1 MTLSTQSSAQALYD
15 ETMILQ
21 RLFLIAKTSI
31 ALRFFFALMVAA
43 CLLVGTATWNWSMTA
58 DAFGQI
64 SQGKIAVFRDATLA
78 TGPDAG
84 SLGEA
89 AATSVTLPHRIEDHS
104 ASFAHYQLQLKV
116 ADRPSGESRMALCV
130 PRWSANAN
138 IWING
143 QSLLSQAQE
152 RLDVRGILRP
162 AFVPLPVDLGP
173 GVHRLDIRL
182 RTVVGTFPG
191 LSEVWLGPHNVL
203 AYQCGQLQD
212 VQVGIRS
219 GGLMLMAFITFVSFF
234 VFASQRDA
242 LSLGF
247 VMVGVGWCLQNAVTL
262 GWLGTHGESSW
273 ITWYMVT
280 RPMPGIA
287 GIFIGLLLLNV
298 QSRRLYWGLL
308 SLIVSAYAVLVW
320 LPVADWQ
327 TWLLS
332 IGFFLVPANFVMAFS
347 LMWGAAAKSRFLSD
361 YAFALTLFF
370 GVWANALDLAR
381 GKSLLP
387 YSMLSLTYWIAPLM
401 ALAIGLLVI
410 ERLVRYLRYKQEA
423 SVQLKRELAEQREA
437 LLASNE
443 ELRRQREKMLISE
456 ERQRLVS
463 DMHDG
468 LGSQLVSASALLKSG
483 QRQEAMALE
492 VSGLID
498 HALLD
503 LRSMLDVFSSNKN
516 TDSEESQDTVSVL
529 LGMLRH
535 RLAPVFR
542 SQEIAF
548 DWHSET
554 LPHDFLEGDRERLQL
569 LRLLQEAFS
578 NIIKHAKAHAIVLRS
593 HVSDS
598 VIVFEVSDDGQ
609 GIEASQA
616 NSGKHQGHG
625 LASMADRAAR
635 IGAQLVIESNPQGTC
650 VRLIF
655 QR

>member
-1 MTLSTQSSAQALYD
+1 
-15 ETMILQ
+15 MILQ
-21 RLFLIAKTSI
+21 RLFLSAKASM
-31 ALRFFFALMVAA
+31 AMRFLLGLLVAA
-43 CLLVGTATWNWSMTA
+43 GLLAGTATWNWSMTA

-64 SQGKIAVFRDATLA
+64 SLGKITVLHDATLV

-84 SLGEA
+84 SLLESA
-89 AATSVTLPHRIEDHS
+89 ASSVTLPHRIEDHN
-104 ASFAHYQLQLKV
+104 ASFAHYQLELKV
-116 ADRPSGESRMALCV
+116 ADRPSGTSRMALCV
-130 PRWSANAN
+130 PRWSSNAN
-138 IWING
+138 VWING
-143 QSLLSQAQE
+143 QNLLSQAQE
-152 RLDVRGILRP
+152 RLDVRGITRP

-173 GVHRLDIRL
+173 GVHQLDIRL
-182 RTVVGTFPG
+182 RTLMGTFPG
-191 LSEVWLGPHNVL
+191 LSEVWVGPHNVL
-203 AYQCGQLQD
+203 AHQCGLLQD
-212 VQVGIRS
+212 VQVGIRL

-247 VMVGVGWCLQNAVTL
+247 AMVGVSWCLQNAVTL

-273 ITWYMVT
+273 ITWFMVT
-280 RPMPGIA
+280 RPLPGIA
-287 GIFIGLLLLNV
+287 GFFVGLRLLNV
-298 QSRRLYWGLL
+298 QSRSLYWGLL
-308 SLIVSAYAVLVW
+308 GLIVLAYAVLAW

-327 TWLLS
+327 TWLVS
-332 IGFFLVPANFVMAFS
+332 IGLFLAPANLVLGFS
-347 LMWGAAAKSRFLSD
+347 LMWHAAAKSRFLSD

-370 GVWANALDLAR
+370 GVWANSLDLAR
-381 GKSLLP
+381 AKSLVP
-387 YSMLSLTYWIAPLM
+387 YSVLSMTYWIAPLL

-410 ERLVRYLRYKQEA
+410 ERLVRYLRYKKEA
-423 SVQLKRELAEQREA
+423 AVQLQRELADQRVVLATTNHA
-437 LLASNE
+437 LSQ
-443 ELRRQREKMLISE
+443 QREKLLLSE

-483 QRQEAMALE
+483 HRQDALALE

-503 LRSMLDVFSSNKN
+503 LRSMLDVFSNNKN
-516 TDSEESQDTVSVL
+516 ADTQGSQDTVSVL

-542 SQEIAF
+542 SQDITF
-548 DWHSET
+548 DWQSEA

-578 NIIKHAKAHAIVLRS
+578 NIIKHAKAHSIALRS

-616 NSGKHQGHG
+616 TSGKPPGHG
-625 LASMADRAAR
+625 LTSMADRAAR
-635 IGAQLVIESNPQGTC
+635 IGAQLLIESNAQGTC